1 VTSDLVRRV
10 FEHKQ
15 KIVQGHTKR
24 YGIDQLVYFEAY
36 EAAHTAPQR
45 EKNMKHSPRAYTTR
59 LTAQENPSW
68 RDLYE
73 EIAVAP

>member
-36 EAAHTAPQR
+36 EAAHTALQR
-45 EKNMKHSPRAYTTR
+45 GKEYETLATSLYDAFDRAEKS
-59 LTAQENPSW
+59 
-68 RDLYE
+68 
-73 EIAVAP
+73 IVARFI